1 MMFKTI
7 LLATDG
13 SDASDKAIRS
23 TIEFAKDNHSKIIG
37 LAVEEVHPYFP
48 YATEGKAGEIARE
61 NAKKI
66 ADLAAAANVRCE
78 VHIERGNTPYEEII
92 DAATRYGCDSIFM
105 GSHGLKGIDRLLLG
119 SVAQKVLI
127 HSTVPVVI
135 LK

>member
-1 MMFKTI
+1 MFKSI

-13 SDASDKAIRS
+13 SDTSEKAIQS
-23 TIEFAKDNHSKIIG
+23 TIEFAKQSDSKIIG
-37 LAVEEVHPYFP
+37 LSVEEIHPYFP
-48 YATEGKAGEIARE
+48 YANMEKAEEIAKE
-61 NAKKI
+61 NVQKI

-78 VHIERGNTPYEEII
+78 VHTERGSSPYEEII
-92 DAATRYGCDSIFM
+92 EAAKRYGCDSIFM
-105 GSHGLKGIDRLLLG
+105 GSHGLKGVDRILLG